1 MTGPDVSTDP
11 RMVGCLKRYHTWPV
25 VRERT
30 LAEHSWNVCRVAL
43 AIHPSMSR
51 DVLVYALLHDIGEGR
66 AGDPP
71 FPVKR
76 EHPEYGRTHA
86 AVEEQAWREMVIPWQ
101 LPARPTLG
109 EFEMWVVKLAD
120 MIESWE
126 TGLEEV
132 MRGNRLA
139 QLIVDRSTGWLR
151 DALTPSVHQEHYLWR
166 CSETEQGVWIWE
178 NPWSEVV
185 DAAKR
190 YMDKRRAVWRVS
202 K

>member
-1 MTGPDVSTDP
+1 MGPDVSSDP

-76 EHPEYGRTHA
+76 DHPEYGRTHA

-101 LPARPTLG
+101 LPARPSLG
-109 EFEMWVVKLAD
+109 ELEVWVVKLAD

-132 MRGNRLA
+132 MRGNQLA
-139 QLIVDRSTGWLR
+139 QLIVDRSAGWLEE
-151 DALTPSVHQEHYLWR
+151 ALRPCEKQGPWR
-166 CSETEQGVWIWE
+166 CTQTEDIGWIWTD
-178 NPWSEVV
+178 PWSSVV

-190 YMDKRRAVWRVS
+190 YINKRMVVWGVTV
-202 K
+202 